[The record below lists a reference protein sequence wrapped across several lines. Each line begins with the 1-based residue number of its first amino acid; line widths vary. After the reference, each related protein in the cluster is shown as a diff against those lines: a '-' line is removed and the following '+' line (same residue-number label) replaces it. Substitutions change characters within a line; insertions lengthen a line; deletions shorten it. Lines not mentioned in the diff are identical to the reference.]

1 MSTVTFEERD
11 GKTLVVV
18 RELYASKEALDN
30 AIASGSTGGVMFDQL
45 DELLAT
51 LAAEGVRD

>member
-1 MSTVTFEERD
+1 MTFEERD